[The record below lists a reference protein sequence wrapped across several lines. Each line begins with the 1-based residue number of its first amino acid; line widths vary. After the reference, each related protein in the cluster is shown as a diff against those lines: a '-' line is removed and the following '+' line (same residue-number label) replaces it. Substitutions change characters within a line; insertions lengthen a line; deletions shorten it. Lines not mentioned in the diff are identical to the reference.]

1 MSDQMARSCDGCTEC
16 CKGYVFGEAHGK
28 KFYAGRPCHFMAE
41 KGCGIYEARPDFPCR
56 VFQCGWLTDYEMF
69 PEWLKPNV
77 SKVLAQKHTTKTDI
91 EFYKIHE
98 CGQKIDAEVLNYLIL
113 HSLNNSVNISIQV
126 AGGWSNYG
134 TKDFVKE
141 MMQLGQPQ

>member
-1 MSDQMARSCDGCTEC
+1 MSAVMSRSCDGCTEC

-28 KFYAGRPCHFMAE
+28 KFYSGRPCHFMTE
-41 KGCGIYEARPDFPCR
+41 KGCGIYESRPDFPCK
-56 VFQCGWLTDYEMF
+56 VFQCGWLDDPEMF
-69 PEWLKPNV
+69 PEWLKPST
-77 SKVLAQKHTTKTDI
+77 SKVLAKRLATKNNI

-126 AGGWSNYG
+126 SGGWSNYG
-134 TKDFVKE
+134 TKDFVQE
-141 MMQLGQPQ
+141 MMILSQNL